1 MNPVITSNLICG
13 TQIITTHILQPPGLE
28 VDTALIFLLILGEDR
43 SSTSMAQEFRPAD
56 GEVIGAFPC
65 NPSMIFNPSNGQK

>member
-1 MNPVITSNLICG
+1 MSITIRFLRERGDLRWRAIECV
-13 TQIITTHILQPPGLE
+13 L
-28 VDTALIFLLILGEDR
+28 VLLILGEDG